1 VFDFFFFALNAFFLL
16 AVFLKYV
23 EYYVD
28 IQFREMEISNSLI
41 GFFKSRTEKD
51 IINILL
57 GLSYFKYHIS
67 SSISG
72 K

>member
-1 VFDFFFFALNAFFLL
+1 
-16 AVFLKYV
+16 
-23 EYYVD
+23 VD